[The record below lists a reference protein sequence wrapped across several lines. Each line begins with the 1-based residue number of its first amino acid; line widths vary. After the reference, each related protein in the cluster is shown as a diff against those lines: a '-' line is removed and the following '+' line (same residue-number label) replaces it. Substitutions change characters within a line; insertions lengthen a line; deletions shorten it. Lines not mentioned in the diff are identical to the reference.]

1 MFGLPSFD
9 TIVLNMGK
17 LALNGPLGAVV
28 SGANDM
34 NQSASAIATALGDQS
49 PESIAARNRIKDLT
63 DNHFEGEF
71 HNSRIPASL
80 FGNVRAEDL
89 DELYRK
95 AQAIDVNVMTTLQ
108 QMWKSRAEKLDTG
121 LAQFGPEILSAIR
134 ESWHGASADAAAQGI
149 VDYVNKAQNL
159 VSATKIVADK
169 VEVVKSAVEVTKANV
184 QPSPDTGWASTVASW
199 IPGPTW
205 KMDRNRTDAA
215 ELATYTVLEQVYEP
229 GIREGD
235 AGQPRIPLAYNPV
248 QEPGSVPVSPPPGSR
263 PPTSEPRPLPGP
275 GGTDDPGTDDPGT
288 DDPGGAN
295 PQKADLTAA
304 QPDPA
309 SEPTQPSGLD
319 TTPSNATT
327 TPAGA
332 NPAANI
338 PATPSTPGLGSPGS
352 PGYPGA
358 PGGSS
363 PGSPGGSIPGTPG
376 SSIPGTPGGTTPGYG
391 SRAGG
396 TGAAARGG
404 IPGMGG
410 MAPAAAR
417 GKGDDDKEKG
427 KSAIAEALVTLEN
440 GEELTGMDP
449 AHRPKTVPPVLGE

>member
-17 LALNGPLGAVV
+17 LALNGPLGGIISA
-28 SGANDM
+28 ANDM

-108 QMWKSRAEKLDTG
+108 QMWKSRADKLDTG

-215 ELATYTVLEQVYEP
+215 ELATYTVLEQVYQP

-235 AGQPRIPLAYNPV
+235 TGQPRIPLAYNPA

-275 GGTDDPGTDDPGT
+275 GGTDDPGTDDPG
-288 DDPGGAN
+288 GAN
-295 PQKADLTAA
+295 PQKADPTAA

-338 PATPSTPGLGSPGS
+338 PATPSSPGLGSPGS

-358 PGGSS
+358 PGGST
-363 PGSPGGSIPGTPG
+363 PGSPGGSIPGAPG
-376 SSIPGTPGGTTPGYG
+376 SSIPGTPGGSTPGYG